1 MEVLKKGPWRQLKI
15 VPDTAEIKVLAKKW
29 PLRGANL
36 WHLATAKTLQRELSE
51 LLVLTFD
58 NRLYYAANLTAA
70 TNVIHYD
77 LWWNPTVEE
86 QATDRTYRIGQ
97 TKKVLVHRL
106 ITIGTFKE
114 KIDEM
119 ISAKKEL
126 AELTIS
132 AGEQ

>member
-1 MEVLKKGPWRQLKI
+1 
-15 VPDTAEIKVLAKKW
+15 
-29 PLRGANL
+29 
-36 WHLATAKTLQRELSE
+36 
-51 LLVLTFD
+51 
-58 NRLYYAANLTAA
+58 
-70 TNVIHYD
+70 
-77 LWWNPTVEE
+77 VEE